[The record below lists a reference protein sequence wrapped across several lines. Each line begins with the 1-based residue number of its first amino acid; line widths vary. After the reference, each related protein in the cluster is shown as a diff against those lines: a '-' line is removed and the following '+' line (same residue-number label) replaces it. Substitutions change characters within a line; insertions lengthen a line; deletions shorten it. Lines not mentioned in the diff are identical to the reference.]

1 MDVQGSQYHLL
12 ADTGDWG
19 RCTDTTPGPSA
30 GRTLADLW
38 ADLAA
43 HGSAATNT
51 SWEYD
56 ACQRVLRLTRETPL
70 FRRAGRNDPLDLAT
84 RRGAGRDGYGNWFWI
99 SADRRG
105 LCWLPVGQR
114 QSVAWW
120 SVDDLAA
127 SCTCGAGTTGSTA
140 GGFAGTCTCLPSDLV
155 LQGLCV
161 TTHHY
166 LLAGYLA
173 PAGSGLLVFDLQAGG
188 EPLRMPWPSDLPFTP
203 WDLADTAD
211 GGALVLDRDHGTW
224 WRLDEHLRLRGTQP
238 ETPIGFGPVGGGD
251 PVLLTGPARPT
262 PYVLTDAGGAP
273 VHPIGIEPGPGGS
286 TLVLDADATRGWSTL
301 SCYDGEVL
309 RWQTPLQDVVEVVDP
324 ADPDGVAFRY
334 SLLAHDFAYAEDG
347 GPLDPPCLYLADA
360 EGNQVVAFTLDPA
373 TGEVLAR
380 DDYLPLREWAARA
393 LVRAGGGVH
402 YDFDVTSATTGSTRW
417 VPLAVFGEC
426 RFATTATLTTATDF
440 GAGLPGLIGDTFDA
454 VLPGTVWHRLLLD
467 AHVPTGTAI
476 TLRARASDDPALLT
490 LEEWIA
496 QPTPYLRGDGPELPW
511 ADPWADRRG
520 DVRDPQPLPA
530 GMGTHELLLQQVSGR
545 YLQLELTLVGNG
557 RATPLVRAL
566 RAWYPRFSYPEHYL
580 PAVYVENDA
589 PDRFLERFLANFEG
603 LYTALEERIEHTH
616 LILDA
621 RTALAAD
628 LPWLAAWFGLALDPL
643 WDEERRRFLIRH
655 VDRFYRIRGTV
666 RGLVATLKVYLD
678 TTVDEGV
685 FCGGG
690 AGGVRIVE
698 RFLTRDT
705 GGAAYGAP
713 PSQPDPDPLTRV
725 RRSAHRFDVLV
736 PADLSEADTAM
747 VQRIVETAKP
757 AHTAFALRRYHELF
771 VVGQARLGLDT
782 ELGTAPVFVP
792 MVPGDADAGLLAAT
806 YLGYPRPFDLTDR
819 VVSDRDR
826 VGTLPVL

>member
-1 MDVQGSQYHLL
+1 MDVQGSRYHLL
-12 ADTGDWG
+12 ADVGDWG

-43 HGSAATNT
+43 HGSSATST
-51 SWEYD
+51 PWEHD
-56 ACQRVLRLTRETPL
+56 ADRRVLRLTRETPL
-70 FRRAGRNDPLDLAT
+70 FRRAGRNDPLDPAA
-84 RRGAGRDGYGNWFWI
+84 RRGAGRDGYGSWFWI

-105 LCWLPVGQR
+105 ICWLPVGQR
-114 QSVAWW
+114 RSAPWW
-120 SVDDLAA
+120 SVDALQE
-127 SCTCGAGTTGSTA
+127 SCTCGTTGPGAFGSA
-140 GGFAGTCTCLPSDLV
+140 CTCPPSDLV

-166 LLAGYLA
+166 LLAGYLS
-173 PAGSGLLVFDLQAGG
+173 PAESGLLVFDLQAGG
-188 EPLRMPWPSDLPFTP
+188 APLRMPWPSDLPFTP

-238 ETPIGFGPVGGGD
+238 ATAIGFGPVGGGD
-251 PVLLTGPARPT
+251 PVQVTAPARPT
-262 PYVLTDAGGAP
+262 AYVLVDADGAP
-273 VHPIGIEPGPGGS
+273 VHPVSIEPGPGGS
-286 TLVLDADATRGWSTL
+286 TLVLDADPAKGWSTL
-301 SCYDGEVL
+301 SCYDGAVL
-309 RWQTPLQDVVEVVDP
+309 RWQRPLRDVVEVVDP
-324 ADPDGVAFRY
+324 ADPAGVPFRC
-334 SLLAHDFAYAEDG
+334 SLLAHDMAYAEEG
-347 GPLDPPCLYLADA
+347 GLLDPPCLYLADA
-360 EGNQVVAFTLDPA
+360 EGNQVVGFSLDPA
-373 TGEVLAR
+373 TGEVRAR
-380 DDYLPLREWAARA
+380 DDYLPLREWATRA
-393 LVRAGGGVH
+393 LVRAGGQVF
-402 YDFDVTSATTGSTRW
+402 YDFDVAATGAVPSSTRW
-417 VPLAVFGEC
+417 IPLAVFGEC

-440 GAGLPGLIGDTFDA
+440 GAGLGLVGDTLDA
-454 VLPGTVWHRLLLD
+454 VVPGTVWHRVLLD
-467 AHVPTGTAI
+467 AHVPTGTSIAI
-476 TLRARASDDPALLT
+476 RARAGDDPALLT
-490 LEEWIA
+490 LEEWVD

-520 DVRDPQPLPA
+520 DVRDPQPLPD
-530 GMGTHELLLQQVSGR
+530 GMGTHELLLQRVTGR

-566 RAWYPRFSYPEHYL
+566 RAWFPRFSYPEHYL
-580 PAVYVENDA
+580 PAVYVESDG

-603 LYTALEERIEHTH
+603 MYTALEERIEHTH
-616 LILDA
+616 LLLDA
-621 RTALAAD
+621 RTALAGD

-643 WDEERRRFLIRH
+643 WDEDRRRFLIRH

-678 TTVDEGV
+678 PTVDDGV

-713 PSQPDPDPLTRV
+713 PTQPDPDPMTRV

-736 PADLSEADTAM
+736 PTDLSDDDTAM
-747 VQRIVETAKP
+747 VQRIVDIAKP

-792 MVPGDADAGLLAAT
+792 TVPGDRDAAVLAAT
-806 YLGYPRPFDLTDR
+806 YLGFPRPFDLTDR
-819 VVSDRDR
+819 VVSDREH
-826 VGTLPVL
+826 VGALPAL